1 MVMSP
6 SGIADSADPTNLQ
19 MIAICC
25 ALAFGLTVIIAT
37 MMPAAQLARN
47 MADFRKSVI
56 GRRTDQTPGEKRPSF
71 PLRIGLGVLR
81 LAAFAF
87 GLGIALPALA
97 QAINGSSL
105 TITGQSN
112 LQGAVTI
119 CSGDPWVD
127 VRCNGATGD
136 GNHDD
141 TTAINTTISAA
152 ITNNWPVYLSAGTY
166 KVTSPNYR

>member
-1 MVMSP
+1 MSP

-71 PLRIGLGVLR
+71 PLRNRPWCPSPRCLCFRVGNS
-81 LAAFAF
+81 ASCA
-87 GLGIALPALA
+87 
-97 QAINGSSL
+97 GS
-105 TITGQSN
+105 
-112 LQGAVTI
+112 
-119 CSGDPWVD
+119 
-127 VRCNGATGD
+127 
-136 GNHDD
+136 DD
-141 TTAINTTISAA
+141 QRFVSHHHR
-152 ITNNWPVYLSAGTY
+152 PV
-166 KVTSPNYR
+166 